1 MGDGKRLKE
10 ILDEKGTNVRQLAF
24 LTGIKATT
32 LYSCIQKDSNIRFDN
47 ALRIANVLN
56 IEPEEICSASP
67 FSGDLKEE
75 EIYPT
80 INDKLGILDNNRVKV
95 YINNSLLPLM
105 KLYGK
110 NDLPEVDKLLTYF
123 YMLNDDCRK
132 EVVDFLMFKLKSGK
146 DPDRESQVKE
156 IKTW

>member
-1 MGDGKRLKE
+1 MGDGRRLKE
-10 ILDEKGTNVRQLAF
+10 ILDEKGTNVRQLSF
-24 LTGIKATT
+24 ITGIKAST

-47 ALRIANVLN
+47 ALRIANTLG
-56 IEPEEICSASP
+56 IDPMEICSSSP

-80 INDKLGILDNNRVKV
+80 INDKLGILDKNRVSV
-95 YINNSLLPLM
+95 YLKNSMKPLM
-105 KLYGK
+105 ELYGK
-110 NDLPEVDKLLTYF
+110 NELPEVDKLLTYF
-123 YMLNDDCRK
+123 YILNDESRK

-146 DPDRESQVKE
+146 DLEREEAIKK